1 MHGLFISTVLHH
13 MTMDIFWVFDGL
25 DHASFTLHRVLR
37 ATCKQLLFDCVE
49 MRLISA
55 RVHCQC
61 ICQHSCIYLICLHSW
76 VYLLHGSD
84 GRFISPT
91 LMCGNLWISYGWH
104 WKHSMLHPLSTLQ
117 TIQCM
122 IDYYCWVCRNVPFVT
137 DSELYMYL
145 VTMSLI
151 AWRQLVSSAVR
162 RPVERIIAYRPRF
175 VGVRVIGVAAVGFAF
190 RIAEVFDF
198 LLRTAVS
205 VSLCF

>member
-1 MHGLFISTVLHH
+1 

-25 DHASFTLHRVLR
+25 DHASFTLHCVLR
-37 ATCKQLLFDCVE
+37 ATCKQLKWGWSVRECTVNASVSTPVS
-49 MRLISA
+49 IWS
-55 RVHCQC
+55 V
-61 ICQHSCIYLICLHSW
+61 CLHSW